1 MRYIG
6 ILMMAGALAAGG
18 FWAADQWKEK
28 LELLLLFRQMMFYL
42 KGQILYANATLPEA
56 LREVGGRYAEGRS
69 GFLKEPGAFFLR
81 WQSVWRSRRRAVSCD
96 LEGGGG
102 AVSAGISPGGRG
114 PIKSPGPGRESGLRH
129 KDMQERTLLFYLE
142 ETDGSIGFLKREME
156 SRTKLYRCL
165 GMAAG
170 LVIGFL
176 SISRLELILDTV
188 RAIGSQIRVK
198 NIYLGT
204 LLKMVGITYIAEF
217 ASGICRDA
225 GFSALGTQVEMFG
238 KLSILAVSAPVL
250 QALLETLQ
258 VFLS

>member
-1 MRYIG
+1 MTIIQAAVLG
-6 ILMMAGALAAGG
+6 IMAVALAV
-18 FWAADQWKEK
+18 QLKP
-28 LELLLLFRQMMFYL
+28 LRQEYSVHL
-42 KGQILYANATLPEA
+42 IL
-56 LREVGGRYAEGRS
+56 
-69 GFLKEPGAFFLR
+69 
-81 WQSVWRSRRRAVSCD
+81 
-96 LEGGGG
+96 
-102 AVSAGISPGGRG
+102 
-114 PIKSPGPGRESGLRH
+114 
-129 KDMQERTLLFYLE
+129 
-142 ETDGSIGFLKREME
+142 
-156 SRTKLYRCL
+156 
-165 GMAAG
+165 AAG

>member
-1 MRYIG
+1 MTIIQAAVLG
-6 ILMMAGALAAGG
+6 ITAVALAV
-18 FWAADQWKEK
+18 QLKP
-28 LELLLLFRQMMFYL
+28 LRQEYSVYL
-42 KGQILYANATLPEA
+42 IL
-56 LREVGGRYAEGRS
+56 
-69 GFLKEPGAFFLR
+69 
-81 WQSVWRSRRRAVSCD
+81 
-96 LEGGGG
+96 
-102 AVSAGISPGGRG
+102 
-114 PIKSPGPGRESGLRH
+114 
-129 KDMQERTLLFYLE
+129 
-142 ETDGSIGFLKREME
+142 
-156 SRTKLYRCL
+156 
-165 GMAAG
+165 AAG

-217 ASGICRDA
+217 DSGICRDA

>member
-1 MRYIG
+1 
-6 ILMMAGALAAGG
+6 MAVALAV
-18 FWAADQWKEK
+18 QLKP
-28 LELLLLFRQMMFYL
+28 LRQEYSVYL
-42 KGQILYANATLPEA
+42 IL
-56 LREVGGRYAEGRS
+56 
-69 GFLKEPGAFFLR
+69 
-81 WQSVWRSRRRAVSCD
+81 
-96 LEGGGG
+96 
-102 AVSAGISPGGRG
+102 
-114 PIKSPGPGRESGLRH
+114 
-129 KDMQERTLLFYLE
+129 
-142 ETDGSIGFLKREME
+142 
-156 SRTKLYRCL
+156 
-165 GMAAG
+165 AAG

>member
-1 MRYIG
+1 MTIIQAAVLG
-6 ILMMAGALAAGG
+6 IMAVALAV
-18 FWAADQWKEK
+18 QLKP
-28 LELLLLFRQMMFYL
+28 LRQEYSVYL
-42 KGQILYANATLPEA
+42 IL
-56 LREVGGRYAEGRS
+56 
-69 GFLKEPGAFFLR
+69 
-81 WQSVWRSRRRAVSCD
+81 
-96 LEGGGG
+96 
-102 AVSAGISPGGRG
+102 
-114 PIKSPGPGRESGLRH
+114 
-129 KDMQERTLLFYLE
+129 
-142 ETDGSIGFLKREME
+142 
-156 SRTKLYRCL
+156 
-165 GMAAG
+165 AAG

-198 NIYLGT
+198 NIYLGP

>member
-1 MRYIG
+1 MTIIQAAVLG
-6 ILMMAGALAAGG
+6 ITAVALAV
-18 FWAADQWKEK
+18 QLKP
-28 LELLLLFRQMMFYL
+28 LRQEYSVYL
-42 KGQILYANATLPEA
+42 IL
-56 LREVGGRYAEGRS
+56 
-69 GFLKEPGAFFLR
+69 
-81 WQSVWRSRRRAVSCD
+81 
-96 LEGGGG
+96 
-102 AVSAGISPGGRG
+102 
-114 PIKSPGPGRESGLRH
+114 
-129 KDMQERTLLFYLE
+129 
-142 ETDGSIGFLKREME
+142 
-156 SRTKLYRCL
+156 
-165 GMAAG
+165 AAG

-225 GFSALGTQVEMFG
+225 GFSALGTQVEMFV

>member
-1 MRYIG
+1 MTIIQAEVLG
-6 ILMMAGALAAGG
+6 ITAVALAV
-18 FWAADQWKEK
+18 QLKP
-28 LELLLLFRQMMFYL
+28 LRQEYSVYL
-42 KGQILYANATLPEA
+42 IL
-56 LREVGGRYAEGRS
+56 
-69 GFLKEPGAFFLR
+69 
-81 WQSVWRSRRRAVSCD
+81 
-96 LEGGGG
+96 
-102 AVSAGISPGGRG
+102 
-114 PIKSPGPGRESGLRH
+114 
-129 KDMQERTLLFYLE
+129 
-142 ETDGSIGFLKREME
+142 
-156 SRTKLYRCL
+156 
-165 GMAAG
+165 AAG

>member
-1 MRYIG
+1 MTIIQAAVLG
-6 ILMMAGALAAGG
+6 ITAVALAV
-18 FWAADQWKEK
+18 QLKP
-28 LELLLLFRQMMFYL
+28 LRQEYSVYL
-42 KGQILYANATLPEA
+42 IL
-56 LREVGGRYAEGRS
+56 
-69 GFLKEPGAFFLR
+69 
-81 WQSVWRSRRRAVSCD
+81 
-96 LEGGGG
+96 
-102 AVSAGISPGGRG
+102 
-114 PIKSPGPGRESGLRH
+114 
-129 KDMQERTLLFYLE
+129 
-142 ETDGSIGFLKREME
+142 
-156 SRTKLYRCL
+156 
-165 GMAAG
+165 AAG

-198 NIYLGT
+198 NIYLVT

>member
-1 MRYIG
+1 MTIIQAAVLG
-6 ILMMAGALAAGG
+6 ITAVALAV
-18 FWAADQWKEK
+18 QLKP
-28 LELLLLFRQMMFYL
+28 LRQEYSVYL
-42 KGQILYANATLPEA
+42 IL
-56 LREVGGRYAEGRS
+56 
-69 GFLKEPGAFFLR
+69 
-81 WQSVWRSRRRAVSCD
+81 
-96 LEGGGG
+96 
-102 AVSAGISPGGRG
+102 
-114 PIKSPGPGRESGLRH
+114 
-129 KDMQERTLLFYLE
+129 
-142 ETDGSIGFLKREME
+142 
-156 SRTKLYRCL
+156 
-165 GMAAG
+165 AAG

-204 LLKMVGITYIAEF
+204 LLKMVGITYLAEF

>member
-1 MRYIG
+1 MTIIQAAVLG
-6 ILMMAGALAAGG
+6 IMAVALAV
-18 FWAADQWKEK
+18 QLKP
-28 LELLLLFRQMMFYL
+28 LRQEYSVYL
-42 KGQILYANATLPEA
+42 IL
-56 LREVGGRYAEGRS
+56 
-69 GFLKEPGAFFLR
+69 
-81 WQSVWRSRRRAVSCD
+81 
-96 LEGGGG
+96 
-102 AVSAGISPGGRG
+102 
-114 PIKSPGPGRESGLRH
+114 
-129 KDMQERTLLFYLE
+129 
-142 ETDGSIGFLKREME
+142 
-156 SRTKLYRCL
+156 
-165 GMAAG
+165 AAG

-225 GFSALGTQVEMFG
+225 GFSALGAQVEMFG

>member
-1 MRYIG
+1 MSL
-6 ILMMAGALAAGG
+6 IL
-18 FWAADQWKEK
+18 
-28 LELLLLFRQMMFYL
+28 
-42 KGQILYANATLPEA
+42 
-56 LREVGGRYAEGRS
+56 
-69 GFLKEPGAFFLR
+69 
-81 WQSVWRSRRRAVSCD
+81 
-96 LEGGGG
+96 
-102 AVSAGISPGGRG
+102 
-114 PIKSPGPGRESGLRH
+114 
-129 KDMQERTLLFYLE
+129 
-142 ETDGSIGFLKREME
+142 
-156 SRTKLYRCL
+156 
-165 GMAAG
+165 AAG

>member
-1 MRYIG
+1 MTIIQAAVLG
-6 ILMMAGALAAGG
+6 ITAVALAV
-18 FWAADQWKEK
+18 QLKP
-28 LELLLLFRQMMFYL
+28 LRQEYSVYL
-42 KGQILYANATLPEA
+42 IL
-56 LREVGGRYAEGRS
+56 
-69 GFLKEPGAFFLR
+69 
-81 WQSVWRSRRRAVSCD
+81 
-96 LEGGGG
+96 
-102 AVSAGISPGGRG
+102 
-114 PIKSPGPGRESGLRH
+114 
-129 KDMQERTLLFYLE
+129 
-142 ETDGSIGFLKREME
+142 
-156 SRTKLYRCL
+156 
-165 GMAAG
+165 AAG

-250 QALLETLQ
+250 QALVETLQ

>member
-1 MRYIG
+1 MTIIQAAVLG
-6 ILMMAGALAAGG
+6 ITAVALAV
-18 FWAADQWKEK
+18 QLKP
-28 LELLLLFRQMMFYL
+28 LRQEYSVYL
-42 KGQILYANATLPEA
+42 IL
-56 LREVGGRYAEGRS
+56 
-69 GFLKEPGAFFLR
+69 
-81 WQSVWRSRRRAVSCD
+81 
-96 LEGGGG
+96 
-102 AVSAGISPGGRG
+102 
-114 PIKSPGPGRESGLRH
+114 
-129 KDMQERTLLFYLE
+129 
-142 ETDGSIGFLKREME
+142 
-156 SRTKLYRCL
+156 
-165 GMAAG
+165 AAG
-170 LVIGFL
+170 LVFGFL
-176 SISRLELILDTV
+176 IISRLELILDTV

>member
-1 MRYIG
+1 MTIIQAAVLG
-6 ILMMAGALAAGG
+6 ITAVALAV
-18 FWAADQWKEK
+18 QLKP
-28 LELLLLFRQMMFYL
+28 LRQEYSVYL
-42 KGQILYANATLPEA
+42 IL
-56 LREVGGRYAEGRS
+56 
-69 GFLKEPGAFFLR
+69 
-81 WQSVWRSRRRAVSCD
+81 
-96 LEGGGG
+96 
-102 AVSAGISPGGRG
+102 
-114 PIKSPGPGRESGLRH
+114 
-129 KDMQERTLLFYLE
+129 
-142 ETDGSIGFLKREME
+142 
-156 SRTKLYRCL
+156 
-165 GMAAG
+165 AAG

-217 ASGICRDA
+217 VSGICRDA

>member
-1 MRYIG
+1 MTIIQAAVLG
-6 ILMMAGALAAGG
+6 IMAVALAV
-18 FWAADQWKEK
+18 QLKP
-28 LELLLLFRQMMFYL
+28 LRQEYSVYL
-42 KGQILYANATLPEA
+42 IL
-56 LREVGGRYAEGRS
+56 
-69 GFLKEPGAFFLR
+69 
-81 WQSVWRSRRRAVSCD
+81 
-96 LEGGGG
+96 
-102 AVSAGISPGGRG
+102 
-114 PIKSPGPGRESGLRH
+114 
-129 KDMQERTLLFYLE
+129 
-142 ETDGSIGFLKREME
+142 
-156 SRTKLYRCL
+156 
-165 GMAAG
+165 AAG

-188 RAIGSQIRVK
+188 RAIGSQTRVK

>member
-1 MRYIG
+1 MTIIQAAVLG
-6 ILMMAGALAAGG
+6 ITAVALAV
-18 FWAADQWKEK
+18 QLKP
-28 LELLLLFRQMMFYL
+28 LRQEYSVYL
-42 KGQILYANATLPEA
+42 IL
-56 LREVGGRYAEGRS
+56 
-69 GFLKEPGAFFLR
+69 
-81 WQSVWRSRRRAVSCD
+81 
-96 LEGGGG
+96 
-102 AVSAGISPGGRG
+102 
-114 PIKSPGPGRESGLRH
+114 
-129 KDMQERTLLFYLE
+129 
-142 ETDGSIGFLKREME
+142 
-156 SRTKLYRCL
+156 
-165 GMAAG
+165 AAG

-176 SISRLELILDTV
+176 SIPRLELILDTV

>member
-1 MRYIG
+1 MTIIQAAVLG
-6 ILMMAGALAAGG
+6 ITAVALAV
-18 FWAADQWKEK
+18 QLKP
-28 LELLLLFRQMMFYL
+28 LRQEYSVYL
-42 KGQILYANATLPEA
+42 IL
-56 LREVGGRYAEGRS
+56 
-69 GFLKEPGAFFLR
+69 
-81 WQSVWRSRRRAVSCD
+81 
-96 LEGGGG
+96 
-102 AVSAGISPGGRG
+102 
-114 PIKSPGPGRESGLRH
+114 
-129 KDMQERTLLFYLE
+129 
-142 ETDGSIGFLKREME
+142 
-156 SRTKLYRCL
+156 
-165 GMAAG
+165 AAG

-250 QALLETLQ
+250 QALLEPLQ

>member
-1 MRYIG
+1 MTIIQAAVLG
-6 ILMMAGALAAGG
+6 ITAVALAV
-18 FWAADQWKEK
+18 QLKP
-28 LELLLLFRQMMFYL
+28 LRQEYSVNL
-42 KGQILYANATLPEA
+42 IL
-56 LREVGGRYAEGRS
+56 
-69 GFLKEPGAFFLR
+69 
-81 WQSVWRSRRRAVSCD
+81 
-96 LEGGGG
+96 
-102 AVSAGISPGGRG
+102 
-114 PIKSPGPGRESGLRH
+114 
-129 KDMQERTLLFYLE
+129 
-142 ETDGSIGFLKREME
+142 
-156 SRTKLYRCL
+156 
-165 GMAAG
+165 AAG

>member
-1 MRYIG
+1 MTIIQAAVLG
-6 ILMMAGALAAGG
+6 ITAVALAV
-18 FWAADQWKEK
+18 QLKP
-28 LELLLLFRQMMFYL
+28 LRQEYSVYL
-42 KGQILYANATLPEA
+42 IL
-56 LREVGGRYAEGRS
+56 
-69 GFLKEPGAFFLR
+69 
-81 WQSVWRSRRRAVSCD
+81 
-96 LEGGGG
+96 
-102 AVSAGISPGGRG
+102 
-114 PIKSPGPGRESGLRH
+114 
-129 KDMQERTLLFYLE
+129 
-142 ETDGSIGFLKREME
+142 
-156 SRTKLYRCL
+156 
-165 GMAAG
+165 AAG

-176 SISRLELILDTV
+176 SISWLELILDTV